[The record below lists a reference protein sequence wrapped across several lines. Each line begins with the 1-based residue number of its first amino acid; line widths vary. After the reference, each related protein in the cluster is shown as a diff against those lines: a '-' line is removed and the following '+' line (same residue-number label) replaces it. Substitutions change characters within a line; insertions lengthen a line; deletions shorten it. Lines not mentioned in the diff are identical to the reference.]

1 MKSAL
6 IAAIIAISISLAAV
20 TSQAAEIGKGP
31 LTLSNQA
38 KRLLNRYM
46 TLSEPGALAV
56 TTDGKSAL
64 YMFCSSAFCS
74 DEAFL
79 KQDVVDN
86 CEIRAQKKGINLP
99 CRVLAVGEEI
109 VWDGPIKN
117 LPRSLKE
124 EDPLAGWDAAGKDV
138 ALPESKNPEGVKSF
152 DSLEIGSS
160 VSKTFRIGDNDVP
173 LPKGTWTI
181 MSKSNFER
189 DYDVGTEY
197 IVGVFLGLI
206 ENKILKQATRIHSYT
221 ARPDSITGSRLL
233 KACSMENYHE
243 VVVANNKRSNQDCR
257 FINQIIF
264 YKKEKYAIW
273 RDAIT
278 FLEDRDIPVPKVTP
292 YVGFRFAN
300 KTDWVTA
307 RYYRNP
313 EADGFDVPD
322 NPGNKSTE
330 WHPDNI
336 ESFPKKVAYIKKL
349 KEWGAAWHPKVKN
362 GLSAHR

>member
-6 IAAIIAISISLAAV
+6 LAVMFSISISSAAV

-31 LTLSNQA
+31 LTLSNKV
-38 KRLLNRYM
+38 KRVLNHYM
-46 TLSEPGALAV
+46 NLSEPGALAV
-56 TTDGKSAL
+56 TTDGKYAL
-64 YMFCSSAFCS
+64 YMFCSSAFCGG
-74 DEAFL
+74 EAFV
-79 KQDVVDN
+79 KQDAVDN
-86 CEIRAQKKGINLP
+86 CETKAQKKGIKLP
-99 CRVLAVGEEI
+99 CRILAVGEEI

-124 EDPLAGWDAAGKDV
+124 EDPLAGWDAPGKNV
-138 ALPESKNPEGVKSF
+138 ELQESKSPEGVESF
-152 DSLEIGSS
+152 DSLEIGSP

-181 MSKSNFER
+181 MSKSAFER

-197 IVGVFLGLI
+197 KVGIFLGLI
-206 ENKILKQATRIHSYT
+206 ENKILKQAIRIHSYT
-221 ARPDSITGSRLL
+221 ARPASIRGHRLL
-233 KACSMENYHE
+233 KACSNKNFHE
-243 VVVANNKRSNQDCR
+243 VIVASNKRTNQDCR
-257 FINQIIF
+257 FVNQIMF
-264 YKKEKYAIW
+264 YKKEKHAIW

-292 YVGFRFAN
+292 YVGFKFAN
-300 KTDWVTA
+300 ATDWVIA

-313 EADGFDVPD
+313 EAEGFDVPED
-322 NPGNKSTE
+322 PSQTSTD

-336 ESFPKKVAYIKKL
+336 ESFPKKVAYIKGL